1 MLLVDNEERKGR
13 EARKES
19 YVFACFARFAFNVFY
34 MCLIMASANSDVFS
48 SVAPS
53 IRRAKS

>member
-1 MLLVDNEERKGR
+1 MPR
-13 EARKES
+13 ELCVQS
-19 YVFACFARFAFNVFY
+19 VVY
-34 MCLIMASANSDVFS
+34 MCLIMASPNSDVFS